1 MFLKKIFCLFLL
13 ANSNLFC
20 QDFDNWSVEDITK
33 KQIDSIRN
41 LYSANDLIKRGVEKS
56 FKENYQGAFNDFSI
70 AILIEPNG
78 KNTPEAYFERAQL
91 KRRKFKD
98 FKGALGDYNLSLKY
112 NPNYIRAYMYRGL
125 LYNRNFRDFEAA
137 EKDYRKSVEL
147 DPKCGS
153 CWMQLGY
160 LNERLDL
167 DEMSD
172 AIDKAIKLGI
182 DLNFDGR
189 FAPLF
194 PLYGRLASF
203 KIAEKDYRGAIK
215 SFQRLIDNYEE
226 IDSDGDGKMDETGYL
241 SDAYFNI
248 SVIYYQYLIDKDLA
262 LEFINKA
269 IEINPADK
277 DYFAHRAKL
286 KYAANDIKSAL
297 EDYSTA
303 KKTITK
309 EFYNTV
315 HEPSDFYPYQD
326 LSRDLD
332 SIKFPVTFNT
342 RIDINDILGLET
354 SNNQFFLS
362 VNYDIFSKI
371 DQNFINYKKDTL
383 TIFDLE
389 KFVEPIYIGSDKLF
403 ERKIKYE
410 GYDDINITD
419 EVVYSGYIETDFFHN
434 WDLKEYPFDKQ
445 RLQFQIGISIDSSIV
460 RLNQSNFYKSSF
472 KKVKG
477 LKEGYKIEKIEF
489 EEIFKEQ
496 VVEEIFYPGVI
507 RKEVYPIA
515 NYNII
520 ISRSGGWLFL
530 KLFLGSFL
538 AFLISWIV
546 FLIPNKEF
554 DSRISL
560 TVGGIFGA
568 IGNRYFV
575 DSTIPA
581 VQVLTKADM
590 INNLILALLILNV
603 LIVIVQKNDKISFGK
618 LEDNKFAMV
627 FTGVSFIVLNALIV
641 IL

>member
-1 MFLKKIFCLFLL
+1 MKRLLLILLFVPLVFFAQKNEANRLL
-13 ANSNLFC
+13 DSGIQKVFDEKFDEALV
-20 QDFDNWSVEDITK
+20 DFDLAIEKDQK
-33 KQIDSIRN
+33 GSIKHK
-41 LYSANDLIKRGVEKS
+41 I
-56 FKENYQGAFNDFSI
+56 
-70 AILIEPNG
+70 
-78 KNTPEAYFERAQL
+78 YFERAQL

-98 FKGALGDYNLSLKY
+98 FKGALVDYNLSLKY
-112 NPNYIRAYMYRGL
+112 NPNYVRAYVYRGL
-125 LYNRNFRDFEAA
+125 LYNRNFRDFDAA

-160 LNERLDL
+160 LNQRLDL

-172 AIDKAIKLGI
+172 AIDKAIKFGI
-182 DLNFDGR
+182 DLNFDGKYSST
-189 FAPLF
+189 FF
-194 PLYGRLASF
+194 LYGQSAFF
-203 KIAEKDYRGAIK
+203 KIEEKDYRGAIK
-215 SFQRLIDNYEE
+215 SYQRLIDNYEE

-241 SDAYFNI
+241 DHAYFNI
-248 SVIYYQYLIDKDLA
+248 SLIYYDYLNDNDLA

-286 KYAANDIKSAL
+286 KYAVNDIKSAL

-303 KKTITK
+303 KKTVTK

-315 HEPSDFYPYQD
+315 YEPSYFYPYQD

-332 SIKFPVTFNT
+332 SIKLPITINT
-342 RIDINDILGLET
+342 RIDVNDILGLET

-362 VNYDIFSKI
+362 VNYDVFSKL
-371 DQNFINYKKDTL
+371 DQDFINYNKDTL
-383 TIFDLE
+383 SMFDLE
-389 KFVEPIYIGSDKLF
+389 KFVAPIYVGSDKLY
-403 ERKIKYE
+403 EREIKYQ

-445 RLQFQIGISIDSSIV
+445 KLQFQIGISIDSSIV
-460 RLNQSNFYKSSF
+460 RFNQSNFFKSSF
-472 KKVKG
+472 NKVKG

-496 VVEEIFYPGVI
+496 VTEETFFPGVI
-507 RKEVYPIA
+507 RKAVYPVA
-515 NYNII
+515 NFSIV

-575 DSTIPA
+575 DSTIPS

-590 INNLILALLILNV
+590 INNMILALLILNV
-603 LIVIVQKNDKISFGK
+603 LIVIVQKNKKINFGL
-618 LEDNKFAMV
+618 LEQNKFAMI
-627 FTGVSFIVLNALIV
+627 FTGIAFVFLNSLIVLS
-641 IL
+641 